1 MSAAFSFLYGFHSI
15 ATLLIGLG
23 LAGSFLGMG
32 KARGMKFREAVVAT
46 LLFALLAG
54 TWYGVR
60 ALNQA
65 GREGWALAALAIFWS
80 LAVLGALYA
89 AFKAKWN

>member
-1 MSAAFSFLYGFHSI
+1 MSSAYSVLYGIHSI
-15 ATLLIGLG
+15 VTLLVGLG
-23 LAGSFLGMG
+23 LIGSFLGMG

-46 LLFALLAG
+46 LLFVFMAG

-60 ALNQA
+60 TLDQA
-65 GREGWALAALAIFWS
+65 GREGWAFAVLAVFWS
-80 LAVLGALYA
+80 LAVFGVLYA

>member
-1 MSAAFSFLYGFHSI
+1 MSGVYSFLYGLHSI
-15 ATLLIGLG
+15 VTLLVGLG

-32 KARGMKFREAVVAT
+32 KARGMKFREAVVAV

-60 ALNQA
+60 LLDQA
-65 GREGWALAALAIFWS
+65 GREGWALATLAVFWS
-80 LAVLGALYA
+80 LAVFGVLYA